1 MKFNRYAPFVSLLAL
16 IVGAALL
23 VGCGAGHPTIRSITV
38 SPQKASGTV
47 NSGTVVFTATGNFTD
62 NTSRQLTIAD
72 GLDWKTSNP
81 VIATMDNDGNAQC
94 KSMGTVTITA
104 TAPQNLN
111 ITVGSGI
118 NNTSQNISGTA
129 QLTCS

>member
-1 MKFNRYAPFVSLLAL
+1 MKLNRYAPFVSLPAL
-16 IVGAALL
+16 LICATLL

-38 SPQKASGTV
+38 SPQQASGTV

-62 NTSRQLTIAD
+62 NTSRQLTIPD

-81 VIATMDNDGNAQC
+81 AIATMDNNGDAKC
-94 KSMGTVTITA
+94 KSVGTVTITA
-104 TAPQNLN
+104 TAPQNLTV
-111 ITVGSGI
+111 TVGTGF
-118 NNTSQNISGTA
+118 NNTSQKISGTA